1 MTTAKREDG
10 IVGSSVTRAG
20 IVTGGASGIGRAI
33 SRRLAADGHAV
44 AIFDRDGIAAAEC
57 AAEITR
63 AGGRATAHQLDVTQ
77 RAELQAGTDAAIAA
91 HGPLWFLVNAAGWDR
106 PTPFLDSDPA
116 LWARI
121 VDINLYGPLNTHH
134 IVCRHMREQ
143 GGGRV
148 VNIASDAGRTGAGN
162 VAVYSACKGGMI
174 ALTRSLAREF
184 ARWNILL
191 NTISPGPTDTPLLA
205 SFGDT
210 EGLARQIPLR
220 RLGRPEDFAGITAFL
235 IGDDAGYITGQTL
248 SVSGGL
254 TMV

>member
-1 MTTAKREDG
+1 MAN
-10 IVGSSVTRAG
+10 SATRAG

-33 SRRLAADGHAV
+33 ARRLAADGHAV
-44 AIFDRDGIAAAEC
+44 AIFDRDGAAAADC
-57 AAEITR
+57 AAEIAD
-63 AGGRATAHQLDVTQ
+63 AGGRATAHRVDVTR
-77 RAELQAGTDAAIAA
+77 RAEVKAGTDAAIAA
-91 HGPLWFLVNAAGWDR
+91 HGALWFLVNAAGWDR
-106 PTPFLDSDPA
+106 PTPFLDSDPE
-116 LWARI
+116 LWGRV
-121 VDINLYGPLNTHH
+121 VDVNLYGPLNTHH
-134 IVCRHMREQ
+134 VVCRHMREN

-191 NTISPGPTDTPLLA
+191 NTVSPGPTDTPLLA
-205 SFGDT
+205 SFGNT
-210 EGLARQIPLR
+210 EGLVRQIPLR
-220 RLGRPEDFAGITAFL
+220 RLGVPEDFAGIAAFL
-235 IGDDAGYITGQTL
+235 IGEDAGYITGQTL